1 MFSTVSERIQLV
13 GDIPEPQHWPLMPM
27 GQFGKIAGREEPLF
41 RIVFAP
47 SVKTLVGGTF
57 PDGFTGYRVRPAYRH
72 IGDKWILEKWISG
85 YDHTKMDEVTYEAN
99 FKDENGLCITG
110 PYPRNGIYFH
120 CHTFEG
126 RSPQINIPL
135 LVALVKKAKFN
146 NPRDNQRAILDTQ
159 AAAEKAD
166 FQRRYDKVRDLQS
179 VGGIR
184 PANIGGR
191 VKKQKSNV
199 SIPLATDYGL
209 PTKGAFT
216 IKPTEEQLAIAGF

>member
-1 MFSTVSERIQLV
+1 MSERIQLIA
-13 GDIPEPQHWPLMPM
+13 DIPEPQHWPMPM
-27 GQFGKIAGREEPLF
+27 KQFGSIPGRAADPLF

-72 IGDKWILEKWISG
+72 IGDKWILEKWISAF
-85 YDHTKMDEVTYEAN
+85 DHTKMDEVTYDAQ

-120 CHTFEG
+120 CHTFSG
-126 RSPQINIPL
+126 GQFGKPDINIAL
-135 LVALVKKAKFN
+135 LTALIKKAKFN
-146 NPRDNQRAILDTQ
+146 NPRDNQRAILDSQ
-159 AAAEKAD
+159 KAAERAD
-166 FQRRYDKVRDLQS
+166 FQSRFDKIRDLQS

-184 PANIGGR
+184 PANIGGM

-199 SIPLATDYGL
+199 SIPLAADYGL